1 MTEKRITDTRF
12 YNELGSNIRLAREA
26 AGKSQ
31 SDVAGHLDVTFQQV
45 QKYEKGANRIPV
57 DRLIALS
64 KYLDISLSCFFDFME
79 LPTNDGELNG
89 LRQTATGREF
99 RLLLHAWHAVKDR
112 KRRATVLNLVKL
124 LAA

>member
-1 MTEKRITDTRF
+1 MTNKRITDTRF

-31 SDVAGHLDVTFQQV
+31 NDVAGHLDVTFQQV
-45 QKYEKGANRIPV
+45 QKYEKGSNRIPI

-64 KYLDISLSCFFDFME
+64 EYLDISLPRFFDFME
-79 LPTNDGELNG
+79 LPTDDDELNG
-89 LRQTATGREF
+89 LRQTLTGREF
-99 RLLLHAWHAVKDR
+99 RLLLHGWHAVKDR
-112 KRRATVLNLVKL
+112 KRRTAVLALVKL

>member
-1 MTEKRITDTRF
+1 MTKKRISDARF
-12 YNELGSNIRLAREA
+12 YNDLGRTIRLVRET

-45 QKYEKGANRIPV
+45 QKYEKGTNRIPV

-64 KYLDISLSCFFDFME
+64 EYLDIPLSGFLDLME
-79 LPTNDGELNG
+79 LPTNDPELHG
-89 LRQTATGREF
+89 LRQTLTGREF
-99 RLLLHAWHAVKDR
+99 RLLLHGWHAVKDR
-112 KRRATVLNLVKL
+112 KCRAAVFALLKI

>member
-1 MTEKRITDTRF
+1 
-12 YNELGSNIRLAREA
+12 
-26 AGKSQ
+26 
-31 SDVAGHLDVTFQQV
+31 VTFQQV

-64 KYLDISLSCFFDFME
+64 KCLDISLSSFFDFME
-79 LPTNDGELNG
+79 LPTNDDDLHG

-112 KRRATVLNLVKL
+112 KRRAAVLDLVKL

>member
-1 MTEKRITDTRF
+1 MTQKRITDPRF

-26 AGKSQ
+26 AGRSQ
-31 SDVAGHLDVTFQQV
+31 SDVALYLDVTFQQV
-45 QKYEKGANRIPV
+45 QKYEKGTNRIPV

-64 KYLDISLSCFFDFME
+64 KYLDISLSCFLAFME
-79 LPTNDGELNG
+79 LPTNDDELDG
-89 LRQTATGREF
+89 LRQTLTGREF

-112 KRRATVLNLVKL
+112 KRRAAVLDLVKL

>member
-1 MTEKRITDTRF
+1 MTNNRITDTRF

-31 SDVAGHLDVTFQQV
+31 NDVAGHLDVTFQQV
-45 QKYEKGANRIPV
+45 QKYEKGSNRIPI

-64 KYLDISLSCFFDFME
+64 EYLDISLPRFFDFME
-79 LPTNDGELNG
+79 LPTDDDELNG
-89 LRQTATGREF
+89 LRQTLTGREF
-99 RLLLHAWHAVKDR
+99 RLLLHGWHAVKDR
-112 KRRATVLNLVKL
+112 KRRAAVLDLVKL

>member
-1 MTEKRITDTRF
+1 M
-12 YNELGSNIRLAREA
+12 
-26 AGKSQ
+26 
-31 SDVAGHLDVTFQQV
+31 TFQQV

-64 KYLDISLSCFFDFME
+64 KYLDISLSYFLAFME
-79 LPTNDGELNG
+79 MPTNDDELDG
-89 LRQTATGREF
+89 LRQTLTGREF

-112 KRRATVLNLVKL
+112 KRRAAVLDLVKL